1 MEEYVNKKEVLKIIK
16 VHHMTLR
23 NMRIRKDIESIKI
36 GNKYVYNLNKYL
48 KDNNIK
54 KEINDKINIVYCR
67 VSSNKQKEDLR
78 RQIEYVEKLYPN
90 HELISDIGSGLNFK
104 RKGLQKIIDL
114 AINGKIGEVV
124 ITYKDRLARIGYEL
138 IENIIDKYSKG
149 KIIIINK
156 DEEKTP
162 TEELTKDII
171 TIMNVYV
178 AKINGLRKYKKK
190 IKKVISKNK

>member
-190 IKKVISKNK
+190 